1 MRAERPQTVLAPDR
15 MRFSQLLDKSASK
28 KDVLELTSALALEQP
43 LRAEDGELALRALG
57 RKNCWEEALAWMATM
72 QTSAL
77 QPSVICYNATMSACF
92 RSAQWQR
99 SLLCFDS
106 LRASGCPPN
115 AITFSA
121 AISAC
126 HRGGLWVEA
135 LELLEEM
142 RARDVEID
150 KEHYSAV
157 LASGARSSKWEH
169 TLTLFEDM
177 FRYSVEPDPCCYAH
191 VGEGFGAAGH
201 WRGSLALIDLM
212 RTNFGT
218 VDVRILDATMR
229 ALRHSTSLFPEVLSV
244 YADALARRD
253 IAPWNGGCLDV
264 HFFPVEVAATAL
276 QLAVLDMVAQPSGRR
291 WHDASADLI
300 IITGRGHG
308 NHGEAPVLRTL
319 VLEWLVSFF
328 DPPLEGHVE
337 RDNPGRVMVLA
348 GSLQRWA
355 GTHGEDTTE
364 KTCDGER

>member
-1 MRAERPQTVLAPDR
+1 

-77 QPSVICYNATMSACF
+77 QPSVICYSATMSACF

-126 HRGGLWVEA
+126 YRGGLWVEA

-157 LASGARSSKWEH
+157 LRP
-169 TLTLFEDM
+169 
-177 FRYSVEPDPCCYAH
+177 V
-191 VGEGFGAAGH
+191 
-201 WRGSLALIDLM
+201 LALQSGSTPS
-212 RTNFGT
+212 RCS
-218 VDVRILDATMR
+218 RICFVT
-229 ALRHSTSLFPEVLSV
+229 VLSPTPV
-244 YADALARRD
+244 VTRTWVKDSELRD
-253 IAPWNGGCLDV
+253 
-264 HFFPVEVAATAL
+264 T
-276 QLAVLDMVAQPSGRR
+276 
-291 WHDASADLI
+291 
-300 IITGRGHG
+300 
-308 NHGEAPVLRTL
+308 GEAP
-319 VLEWLVSFF
+319 WL
-328 DPPLEGHVE
+328 
-337 RDNPGRVMVLA
+337 
-348 GSLQRWA
+348 
-355 GTHGEDTTE
+355 
-364 KTCDGER
+364 